1 MLMHELAERKIGKGD
16 RTFRK
21 HRAIEMPFGL

>member
-1 MLMHELAERKIGKGD
+1 MLMHELAERKIAQGD

-21 HRAIEMPFGL
+21 HRKFELPFGL